1 MNEMDRFNQLM
12 RSVMNTEGD
21 CYAVQQ
27 LRGEMIQLMDQFTGI
42 IHQTTNHVSEAA
54 HDWKGK
60 SADGFHR
67 IMEEATDAFTSV
79 YEHMNQMISGLQ
91 REEARLAELAAQL
104 EEKARE
110 SIR

>member
-27 LRGEMIQLMDQFTGI
+27 LRGELVQIMDQFTGI

-60 SADGFHR
+60 SAESFNR
-67 IMEEATDAFTSV
+67 VMEEASDAFTAI
-79 YEHMNQMISGLQ
+79 YDHMNQMISGLQ
-91 REEARLAELAAQL
+91 HEEVRLTELAAQL

-110 SIR
+110 SLQ